1 MAKIKKSERFD
12 AIYARQSVDK
22 RDSVSIEA
30 QIDDC
35 KVKCSEKIRVY
46 KDKGY
51 SGKNIE
57 RPDLQRL
64 MDDIEAGIIKKL
76 LYITGM
82 VLFFISCKYYDEQ
95 YLYSRFMRGILLR
108 CR

>member
-1 MAKIKKSERFD
+1 MAKTKKSERFD

-35 KVKCSEKIRVY
+35 KVKCSGKIRVY

-64 MDDIEAGIIKKL
+64 MDDIKAGIIKKVV
-76 LYITGM
+76 
-82 VLFFISCKYYDEQ
+82 VLCQDLAQIK
-95 YLYSRFMRGILLR
+95 MRSSAS
-108 CR
+108 

>member
-1 MAKIKKSERFD
+1 MAKTKKSERFD

-35 KVKCSEKIRVY
+35 KVKCSGKIRVY

-64 MDDIEAGIIKKL
+64 MVWFRHPRTRKRSDPSPK
-76 LYITGM
+76 
-82 VLFFISCKYYDEQ
+82 
-95 YLYSRFMRGILLR
+95 R
-108 CR
+108 

>member
-1 MAKIKKSERFD
+1 MAKTKKSERFD

-35 KVKCSEKIRVY
+35 KVKCSGKIRVY

-64 MDDIEAGIIKKL
+64 MDDIKAGRIKKL
-76 LYITGM
+76 LYIN
-82 VLFFISCKYYDEQ
+82 
-95 YLYSRFMRGILLR
+95 
-108 CR
+108 

>member
-1 MAKIKKSERFD
+1 MAKTKKSERFD

-35 KVKCSEKIRVY
+35 KVKCSGKIRVY

-64 MDDIEAGIIKKL
+64 MDDIKTDDRKARIDDVETSPAETDG
-76 LYITGM
+76 GP
-82 VLFFISCKYYDEQ
+82 LF
-95 YLYSRFMRGILLR
+95 
-108 CR
+108 